1 MDEWKCW
8 DLITLDILY
17 AYCRGPKPTL
27 EARRLNAYSRR
38 RKLPILNL
46 FLSPSTCLRLL
57 LVLILLIC
65 LFVEMEAVRLRVQVR
80 VTAARKK
87 EEGKAKEKEGV
98 SSSAP
103 KAVSK
108 GVTKRKGDGKDDR
121 PSKKAFVTLG
131 EKLPKKSSPPKPKH
145 GASKRLITTSGPV
158 AQDPDRR
165 FFTHKDYALEMV
177 GSIIRDKDVDRCAE
191 QGMEELGVSGLF
203 DLAWICLIADGY
215 PVLQALVPMKALQ
228 DRGVA
233 KEGVITY
240 LHKCIKNLT
249 DGQEQYKSALRTLNQ
264 EVKELKEKLEEE
276 GCQKKKEQEAKETV
290 EKQLAA
296 LLGQVEMAKADTVKK
311 FRAS

>member
-1 MDEWKCW
+1 
-8 DLITLDILY
+8 
-17 AYCRGPKPTL
+17 
-27 EARRLNAYSRR
+27 
-38 RKLPILNL
+38 
-46 FLSPSTCLRLL
+46 
-57 LVLILLIC
+57 
-65 LFVEMEAVRLRVQVR
+65 MEAVRLRVQVR
-80 VTAARKK
+80 VTATRKK

-276 GCQKKKEQEAKETV
+276 GRQKKKEQEAKEMV

-296 LLGQVEMAKADTVKK
+296 LLGQVEIAKADTVKK